1 MVVGVAA
8 SVRVLLR
15 MGRLLD
21 RLLHPCLVVGQA
33 GRHVHRTHPVRYLS
47 DNDVE

>member
-21 RLLHPCLVVGQA
+21 RLLHPRLALGPA
-33 GRHVHRTHPVRYLS
+33 GHHVHH
-47 DNDVE
+47 ND